1 MNQAANIQPSDAAD
15 DMGSR
20 TLRRGLQVLDAI
32 VEGAGEG
39 LRVVD
44 LCRHVGLQRA
54 TVYRLLAELVEA
66 GYVAQEGRYRYRPG
80 PRMASVSGAGDTSRI
95 AQQMKRVLATIS
107 AACGDAAFAIVREG
121 ATSHCI
127 ARHVGTFPV
136 QALLIP
142 VGNRQPLGVGAAG
155 LAMLAAMPDADVDHA
170 IAANAQTM
178 GAFGDMT
185 PERMRVLIRSAR
197 ERGWSV
203 IGNHVTR
210 GVLAVGVPVLN
221 ASGQPVAAISVASTI
236 LRMNRERQRKIAR
249 LIADVLAQAFPE
261 GL

>member
-1 MNQAANIQPSDAAD
+1 MNQPARNRPPDVAD
-15 DMGSR
+15 EGSR

-32 VEGAGEG
+32 ADGAAEG

-66 GYVAQEGRYRYRPG
+66 GYVTQEGRYRYRPG
-80 PRMASVSGAGDTSRI
+80 PRMASMSRAADTPRI
-95 AQQMKRVLATIS
+95 ALRLQGVLATIS

-121 ATSHCI
+121 SISHCI

-136 QALLIP
+136 QALLIQ

-155 LAMLAAMPDADVDHA
+155 LAMLAAMPDAEVDQA

-178 GAFGDMT
+178 GAYGGMT

-197 ERGWSV
+197 ERGFSV
-203 IGNHVTR
+203 IGNHATR

-221 ASGQPVAAISVASTI
+221 AQGQPVAAISVASTI
-236 LRMNRERQRKIAR
+236 VRMSRERQRQIAR
-249 LIADVLAQAFPE
+249 LIADVLAKALPE